1 MFLKT
6 ICGIDFVFN
15 IEYIGRTINRYWN
28 DNIYRDTYQ
37 ITVGA
42 NNNLIYFRFYDS
54 IYNTQN
60 KIKLTKDR
68 INEAFNS
75 FLADA
80 ISYEQTRTYDN
91 FILEFKYIGYEYD
104 DFNSRQIFYA
114 CKQAYEKC
122 LKLMT
127 KEKMYEIVQSI

>member
-15 IEYIGRTINRYWN
+15 IEYIGRIINRYWN

-37 ITVGA
+37 ITVVA

-68 INEAFNS
+68 INEAFDS

-80 ISYEQTRTYDN
+80 ISYEQNQNYID
-91 FILEFKYIGYEYD
+91 FIDEFGYEYD
-104 DFNSRQIFYA
+104 DFNSKQIFYA

-127 KEKMYEIVQSI
+127 TEKMYEIVNSI

>member
-1 MFLKT
+1 MFYKT

-15 IEYIGRTINRYWN
+15 IEYIGRTINRHWN

-68 INEAFNS
+68 INEAFFS
-75 FLADA
+75 FINDA
-80 ISYEQTRTYDN
+80 IIYEHNQNYID
-91 FILEFKYIGYEYD
+91 FIDEFGYEYD
-104 DFNSRQIFYA
+104 DFNSKQIFYA

-127 KEKMYEIVQSI
+127 KEKMYEIVNQLNN